1 MWPRVRRAIPILE
14 WLPRYRR
21 EYLRGDLVAGVTGA
35 AIIVPQ
41 SMAYATIGGL
51 PPIVGL
57 YASVVPVLV
66 YVVFGQSPQLSVG
79 PLATISIIAA
89 VSLAKLAPAGSSQ
102 YIAYAATLAVMVGVL
117 HVALGLGRLGFL
129 VRFISEPVMTGF
141 IAGVGVVI
149 ISSQLAPLFGYS
161 VPTESRV
168 YDTVYEWATH
178 LDETSAATLAVS
190 ISTLVALYALRGYR
204 LLPSAL
210 IVVVAW
216 SSAVALFDLDEHGVA
231 VVGHVPGG
239 LAGPAWPPFDMHAV
253 EVLAGAAFA
262 VTFVGFL
269 ESIGIERTYARKHGY
284 RVDPNQELVALGL
297 SNVGAGF
304 FQGMIVTG
312 AVTRSSII
320 DAAGARTQLAG
331 AVSAAIVAP
340 LLVFWTDAFSDI
352 PIAVLAA
359 IVVVAV
365 TPFVKIGEARRVWRV
380 QRADFWLLVLA
391 FTATVVLGLELGVL
405 VAVAASLA
413 VIVYRVTNP
422 RVAELGR
429 ATGSDAFVELDR
441 HADVE
446 TFPGTVIMRVEAPL
460 WFTNA
465 EDVERHLRA
474 AVSRDGVSTLVLD
487 ASGID
492 HLDVTGDHML
502 RNLAQECSGAGVRML
517 LVNVQERVRDVMNAS
532 GFTELVGSDAFLATD
547 EDAVDRLKP

>member
-1 MWPRVRRAIPILE
+1 
-14 WLPRYRR
+14 
-21 EYLRGDLVAGVTGA
+21 
-35 AIIVPQ
+35 
-41 SMAYATIGGL
+41 
-51 PPIVGL
+51 
-57 YASVVPVLV
+57 
-66 YVVFGQSPQLSVG
+66 
-79 PLATISIIAA
+79 
-89 VSLAKLAPAGSSQ
+89 
-102 YIAYAATLAVMVGVL
+102 
-117 HVALGLGRLGFL
+117 
-129 VRFISEPVMTGF
+129 
-141 IAGVGVVI
+141 
-149 ISSQLAPLFGYS
+149 
-161 VPTESRV
+161 
-168 YDTVYEWATH
+168 
-178 LDETSAATLAVS
+178 
-190 ISTLVALYALRGYR
+190 
-204 LLPSAL
+204 
-210 IVVVAW
+210 
-216 SSAVALFDLDEHGVA
+216 
-231 VVGHVPGG
+231 
-239 LAGPAWPPFDMHAV
+239 
-253 EVLAGAAFA
+253 
-262 VTFVGFL
+262 
-269 ESIGIERTYARKHGY
+269 
-284 RVDPNQELVALGL
+284 VDPNQELVALGL
-297 SNVGAGF
+297 SNVGAGL

-441 HADVE
+441 HVDVE

-502 RNLAQECSGAGVRML
+502 RNLAQECSGADVRML

-532 GFTELVGSDAFLATD
+532 GFTELVGPDAFLATD
-547 EDAVDRLKP
+547 QDAVDRLKP